1 MQRFYNA
8 AKVVSQQQQK
18 RRHSRGAAPG
28 IEPGWLIEAGGVVAS
43 DGTHCEISLIDY
55 NHDSISAVVLNPQS
69 LEAALK
75 MPRPAHSSVRWIN
88 VSGFTTEVLRVLAV
102 CFELHPLSVEDVMH
116 PPQRIKADFYQQ
128 HIYISMIVPLLKQHA
143 QSTPATPGEKLG
155 PCLFSGHSEMLQ
167 QTTKLSAPEFEQ
179 LPRPDAS
186 LDECSIFLLPGNMV
200 LSMFE
205 CSGRHITDK
214 ICEILHGSPATHP
227 ATPPVSTQFSG
238 SRHKAQPLSTALA
251 DIKRTSNPSRLTQLR
266 KLGDASLLAHALV
279 DGIVDSYFE
288 VVEFYEQQ
296 ISLLQDWV
304 LVKPKSAYIKT
315 LYLMQ
320 KEIALIQ
327 RKLLPT
333 ESLIMH
339 LRDADPLRSSGGS
352 VRSGGGSQENRHD
365 IVITEVSKLYFRDVL
380 DHCMTVLEE
389 LSAID
394 TTASGLIDLT
404 FNTISFQTNESMKL
418 LAVMSAIFLPI
429 TFVAGY
435 FGMNFTYFP
444 ELSIDIGVFY
454 FWIWIVILCVITVL
468 ATARMGLLKKWD

>member
-8 AKVVSQQQQK
+8 AKVVSQQQQQK

-28 IEPGWLIEAGGVVAS
+28 IEPGWLIEAGGAVAS

-55 NHDSISAVVLNPQS
+55 NHDSISAVVLNPLS
-69 LEAALK
+69 LEAALNL
-75 MPRPAHSSVRWIN
+75 PRPSHSSVRWIN
-88 VSGFTTEVLRVLAV
+88 VSGFTTEVLRILAV

-128 HIYISMIVPLLKQHA
+128 HIYVSMIVPLLKQHA
-143 QSTPATPGEKLG
+143 QSTSTTGDKLG

-167 QTTKLSAPEFEQ
+167 QTTTLTATESEQ

-214 ICEILHGSPATHP
+214 ICEILHGSPSTSPQAILP
-227 ATPPVSTQFSG
+227 LSTQFSG
-238 SRHKAQPLSTALA
+238 SKHKVQPLSTALA
-251 DIKRTSNPSRLTQLR
+251 DIKRTNKPSRLTQLR
-266 KLGDASLLAHALV
+266 KLGDASLLVHALV

-288 VVEFYEQQ
+288 VVDFYEQQ

-304 LVKPKSAYIKT
+304 LLKPKSSYIKSVYSEGVLSFSYLRVLQFRVHPSSISKSA

-339 LRDADPLRSSGGS
+339 LRDADPLRSSGS
-352 VRSGGGSQENRHD
+352 STRSGSLENRHD
-365 IVITEVSKLYFRDVL
+365 IIISEVSKLYFRDVL

-444 ELSIDIGVFY
+444 ELTNEIG
-454 FWIWIVILCVITVL
+454 
-468 ATARMGLLKKWD
+468 

>member
-28 IEPGWLIEAGGVVAS
+28 IEPGWLIEAGGAVAS

-55 NHDSISAVVLNPQS
+55 NHESISAVVLNPLS

-75 MPRPAHSSVRWIN
+75 LPRPSHSSVRWIN

-128 HIYISMIVPLLKQHA
+128 HIYVSMIVPLLKQHA
-143 QSTPATPGEKLG
+143 QSTPNTGDKLG

-167 QTTKLSAPEFEQ
+167 QTTSLTATEFEQ
-179 LPRPDAS
+179 LPRPEAS

-205 CSGRHITDK
+205 CSGRQITDK
-214 ICEILHGSPATHP
+214 ICEILHGSPSTHP
-227 ATPPVSTQFSG
+227 QATPPLSTTQFSG
-238 SRHKAQPLSTALA
+238 SKHKAQPLSTALA
-251 DIKRTSNPSRLTQLR
+251 DIKRTNNPSRLTQLR
-266 KLGDASLLAHALV
+266 KLGDASLLVHALV

-288 VVEFYEQQ
+288 VVDFYEQQ

-304 LVKPKSAYIKT
+304 LLKPKSAYIKT

-327 RKLLPT
+327 RRLLPT

-339 LRDADPLRSSGGS
+339 LRDADPLRSSGS
-352 VRSGGGSQENRHD
+352 SARSGSHENRHD
-365 IVITEVSKLYFRDVL
+365 IIISEVSKLYFRDVL

-444 ELSIDIGVFY
+444 ELSNEIGVFY
-454 FWIWIVILCVITVL
+454 FWIWIVILCIITVY
-468 ATARMGLLKKWD
+468 ATWRMGLLKKWD

>member
-1 MQRFYNA
+1 MVLRARRKLGSETACLVHFDPSPQQIQRVYNA
-8 AKVVSQQQQK
+8 AKVVSHQQQQK

-28 IEPGWLIEAGGVVAS
+28 IEPGWLIEAGGAVAS

-55 NHDSISAVVLNPQS
+55 NHGKITDCCPIADSISAVVLNPLS
-69 LEAALK
+69 LEEALK
-75 MPRPAHSSVRWIN
+75 LPRPSHSSVRWIN
-88 VSGFTTEVLRVLAV
+88 VKV
-102 CFELHPLSVEDVMH
+102 HPLAVEDVMH
-116 PPQRIKADFYQQ
+116 PPQRMKADFYWQL
-128 HIYISMIVPLLKQHA
+128 IYVSMIVPLLKQHA
-143 QSTPATPGEKLG
+143 KVHRTLATNSAQS
-155 PCLFSGHSEMLQ
+155 
-167 QTTKLSAPEFEQ
+167 EQ

-214 ICEILHGSPATHP
+214 ICEILHGSPSTHP
-227 ATPPVSTQFSG
+227 QATPPLSTTQFSG
-238 SRHKAQPLSTALA
+238 SKHKAQPLSTALA
-251 DIKRTSNPSRLTQLR
+251 DIKRTNNPSRLTQLR
-266 KLGDASLLAHALV
+266 KLGDASLLVHALV

-288 VVEFYEQQ
+288 FHFF
-296 ISLLQDWV
+296 S
-304 LVKPKSAYIKT
+304 KSA

-339 LRDADPLRSSGGS
+339 LRDADPLRSSGS
-352 VRSGGGSQENRHD
+352 STRM
-365 IVITEVSKLYFRDVL
+365 SKLYFRDVL

-394 TTASGLIDLT
+394 TTAFGLIDLT

-418 LAVMSAIFLPI
+418 LPVMSAIFLPI

-444 ELSIDIGVFY
+444 ELSNE
-454 FWIWIVILCVITVL
+454 IVY
-468 ATARMGLLKKWD
+468 ATWRMGLLKKWD